1 MTEFTD
7 ATPRVVASQL
17 HSWVAAY
24 NWDDG
29 LPPIR
34 PIVDSP
40 ATEFATALMIYW
52 RLGGPLL
59 EGAGVN
65 AEAKQLQDLVRE
77 RLLAG
82 LYPRGDCQFDLTREF
97 TPVQFY
103 RFRKAGVPELLLG
116 QPRVDSDSVNPRVS

>member
-1 MTEFTD
+1 MTEFMD
-7 ATPRVVASQL
+7 ATRRDNVSEL
-17 HSWVAAY
+17 HTWVAAY

-34 PIVDSP
+34 AVVDSP

-59 EGAGVN
+59 EGTVVN
-65 AEAKQLQDLVRE
+65 AEAKRLQDLVRE

-82 LYPRGDCQFDLTREF
+82 YYPRGDCQFDPTGEL
-97 TPVQFY
+97 TPVQLY

-116 QPRVDSDSVNPRVS
+116 QPRVDSDSMIPRVT